1 MRKKIFR
8 LIKTRVKRKNTRIT
22 KNKKRQQIQIHSKYW
37 KYKYYKEVVEILL
50 LQLKAD
56 TVDQSR
62 HSCDDVLMTR
72 SLHDPK
78 MVIGNQGLG
87 NEEGELLSDSASS
100 QMSVSNYHLSGGC
113 TKDHTSDTTSDT
125 ASATSGKIRYK

>member
-1 MRKKIFR
+1 MISLKSY
-8 LIKTRVKRKNTRIT
+8 N
-22 KNKKRQQIQIHSKYW
+22 
-37 KYKYYKEVVEILL
+37 
-50 LQLKAD
+50 QLVLVNFQVD

-78 MVIGNQGLG
+78 MAMGNQSLG

-125 ASATSGKIRYK
+125 ASATSGN